1 MYANMLN
8 RLKNYF
14 GIENIFVE
22 SSIHK
27 MELLKDTISIHND
40 ILISASIIQIRPNA
54 IALTLT
60 IFIEIALRSSKI

>member
-40 ILISASIIQIRPNA
+40 THIMQITLNA

-60 IFIEIALRSSKI
+60 IFIEIAL

>member
-22 SSIHK
+22 FSIHK
-27 MELLKDTISIHND
+27 MKSFNGFV
-40 ILISASIIQIRPNA
+40 LISASIMQIRSNA

-60 IFIEIALRSSKI
+60 IFIEIAL

>member
-27 MELLKDTISIHND
+27 MELLKDTISIT
-40 ILISASIIQIRPNA
+40 LNA

-60 IFIEIALRSSKI
+60 IFIEIAL